1 MSRSRRTH
9 HVALAIALISLALLA
24 RLAPSGAR
32 IGARFLYV
40 DTFAVKADR
49 LDGKRIEK
57 DQIIVIQEKRWT
69 WLPLANHRVRRV
81 HENDFEPSSVRSVF
95 EASSVDIQIDSGL
108 LTFEREVSCR
118 VLPVSD

>member
-1 MSRSRRTH
+1 M
-9 HVALAIALISLALLA
+9 ALAIALISLALLA
-24 RLAPSGAR
+24 RLAP

-40 DTFAVKADR
+40 DMLAVKADR

-69 WLPLANHRVRRV
+69 WLPLANRRVRRV
-81 HENDFEPSSVRSVF
+81 HENDFEPSSVRNAF
-95 EASSVDIQIDSGL
+95 EASSVDIQLDSGL
-108 LTFEREVSCR
+108 LTFEGEVSCR